1 MFPDLIDLGF
11 LHLKTYGA
19 CMATGFVLCWWLV
32 ERLSGRKDLSNLLM
46 ALMIGGVAGSR
57 IAYVIEHWQAE
68 FAAHPAAIIRV
79 DQGGLMFYGGFILSF
94 VVFFVWCF
102 VKKEHPLRLADLLAA
117 VVPLGHAFGRIGC
130 FFYGCCYGRDSDCW
144 CAVTFP
150 AGSPSWYEHG
160 RKMVSVLPT
169 QLFEAAALLVL
180 FGLLMWAWRW
190 MRRPGGGRETPD
202 ARREGGEGRE
212 TPDARR
218 GAPGMILGLYLIGY
232 AVIRFFIE
240 VLRGDPR
247 AAVGPFSISQTI
259 SLCMLAVGA
268 AFLGLALK
276 KRKTHG

>member
-57 IAYVIEHWQAE
+57 IAYVIEHWQSE
-68 FAAHPAAIIRV
+68 FAAHPAAVIRI
-79 DQGGLMFYGGFILSF
+79 DQGGLMFYGGFILAF
-94 VVFFVWCF
+94 VVFFAWCF

-160 RKMVSVLPT
+160 RQMVSVLPT
-169 QLFEAAALLVL
+169 QLFEAAALLAL
-180 FGLLMWAWRW
+180 FGLLMWAWR
-190 MRRPGGGRETPD
+190 GRKTRDE
-202 ARREGGEGRE
+202 RREGEGRE
-212 TPDARR
+212 TQDGRR
-218 GAPGMILGLYLIGY
+218 DAPGLILGLYLIGY

-240 VLRGDPR
+240 ILRGDPR
-247 AAVGPFSISQTI
+247 TAVGPFSISQTI
-259 SLCMLAVGA
+259 SIGMIVVGA
-268 AFLGLALK
+268 LFIFNA
-276 KRKTHG
+276 KRTRI